1 MATQIAATPIVTGK
15 YAKEILKS
23 IKKQPSA
30 ASKKNGQDLINFL
43 KISSRR
49 GSS

>member
-30 ASKKNGQDLINFL
+30 ASKKNGQDLINFF
-43 KISSRR
+43 KNFESK
-49 GSS
+49 GK